1 MKVLV
6 SKMFKGLLNKSKAT
20 EEDFLKELLNPNMNS
35 EKLNKI
41 YREVDLNLDE
51 LYFNDEL
58 VLHYCCKKDLFQSV
72 IWLISNGINIEVENS
87 QKETAIFYAIHSKS
101 SAILQTLIDNKID
114 INHLN
119 IHNRTALQDAVI
131 SANNRIVT
139 YLLQVTKNLGNCD
152 IHGNNLIFDAIANG
166 NIEIIKKIGS
176 LKEVNINQ
184 VNLDGNTI
192 LHKEIVLKNNDL
204 ALLLMDLGANPTILD
219 KHGKNFLFY
228 AISKGI
234 NNINIIHKAVSLGCD
249 INSRSGANKTLL
261 MESITNFLKTPKDNT
276 ELKAAHLEMIKELIQ
291 LGVNVDAL
299 DNNNEN
305 AFFLVTRSEDRDL
318 INSFLENCK
327 VNFNHQNNQG
337 DTVLL
342 ILVLN
347 GIRNSDLIRLYLE
360 RGANPDL
367 ENKTGK
373 TIIEILIDIILYSE
387 NRKPL
392 DFEYEISLNEDAE
405 YANVLENILR
415 NHNVDINKLNSR
427 GEPLFFDAIVHFNFK
442 LFKLLRTKSI
452 NLNQRDKD
460 GNNIIFKLM
469 DYNNKNLIK
478 DKKLYLNTIK
488 SLINAGVDINAKNNE
503 GLTALH
509 IAVGEKCEYTIR
521 LLLEMRADCFI
532 TDRQGR
538 SIIHT
543 CIWKNTTK
551 YFRLLHHYNSEI
563 VNLPDRYGIRP
574 INYAAFMGKK
584 DLVIE
589 MLDVGALINNPL
601 KKDPKIL
608 QFLEKFHP
616 NIVNLTKDIHSEIDM
631 VNLRLLADN
640 MQKEFNIKK

>member
-1 MKVLV
+1 
-6 SKMFKGLLNKSKAT
+6 MFKRLLNKSKAT
-20 EEDFLKELLNPNMNS
+20 EEDFLKELLNSNINN

-41 YREVDLNLDE
+41 YNELDLDLNE
-51 LYFNDEL
+51 LRFNDEFI
-58 VLHYCCKKDLFQSV
+58 LHYCCKKDLFQSV
-72 IWLISNGINIEVENS
+72 VWLISNGINIEIENS
-87 QKETAIFYAIHSKS
+87 QKETAIFYAIYAKN
-101 SAILQTLIDNKID
+101 SAILQTLVDNKIN

-119 IHNRTALQDAVI
+119 IYNRTALQDAVI

-139 YLLQVTKNLGNCD
+139 YLLQVTKALGNCD
-152 IHGNNLIFDAIANG
+152 IHGNNLIFDAVANG
-166 NIEIIKKIGS
+166 NIEIIKKIGL

-219 KHGKNFLFY
+219 KKGRNFLFY

-234 NNINIIHKAVSLGCD
+234 NNINIIHKAVSLGCN
-249 INSRSGANKTLL
+249 INSRSAENKTLL
-261 MESITNFLKTPKDNT
+261 MESINFFLNTPKDNT
-276 ELKAAHLEMIKELIQ
+276 ELKEAHLEMIKELIH

-299 DNNNEN
+299 DNDNEN
-305 AFFLVTRSEDRDL
+305 AFFLVTRSENRGL
-318 INSFLENCK
+318 IESFLEGCQ
-327 VNFNHQNNQG
+327 VDLNHQNNHG

-347 GIRNSDLIRLYLE
+347 GIRNSDLIKLYLE
-360 RGANPDL
+360 KGANPNL

-373 TIIEILIDIILYSE
+373 TVIEILIDIILYSE

-392 DFEYEISLNEDAE
+392 DFEYEILLNEDAE

-415 NHNVDINKLNSR
+415 NYNVDINKLNSNS
-427 GEPLFFDAIVHFNFK
+427 EPLFFDSIVHFNFK
-442 LFKLLRTKSI
+442 LFKLLRIKNI

-488 SLINAGVDINAKNNE
+488 SLVNAGVDINAKNNE

-521 LLLEMRADCFI
+521 LLLELRADCFI
-532 TDRQGR
+532 TDKQGR

-551 YFRLLHHYNSEI
+551 YFKLLHHYNKEI
-563 VNLPDRYGIRP
+563 VNIPDKYGIRP
-574 INYAAFMGKK
+574 INYAAFMGKRK
-584 DLVIE
+584 LVVE
-589 MLDVGALINNPL
+589 MLDVGALVNNNL
-601 KKDPKIL
+601 KKDPKMI

-616 NIVNLTKDIHSEIDM
+616 NILNLTKDTNSEIDS
-631 VNLRLLADN
+631 VSLRLLTEN
-640 MQKEFNIKK
+640 MINEFNIKNH